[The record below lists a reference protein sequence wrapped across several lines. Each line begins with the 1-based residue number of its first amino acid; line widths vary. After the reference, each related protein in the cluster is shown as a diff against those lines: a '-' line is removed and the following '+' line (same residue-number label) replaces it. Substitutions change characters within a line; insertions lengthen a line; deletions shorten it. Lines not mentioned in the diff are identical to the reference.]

1 MSKISKIMVFSLL
14 WNAFTANVYSQSF
27 NVANYT
33 LFSVITFTS
42 GTVSGTSTKYVVLC
56 DVMVG
61 RTNDGEVIYYI
72 AHSNEYG
79 NAALG
84 FDMTESQIAQ
94 FRQIKSDGDYQ
105 LVFFT
110 RTGTNNDNYHF
121 VVDRILPMKEVIG
134 FAQNE
139 LPETVS
145 YDDCYNVVTSYLRT
159 GRVDSEHIVLD
170 KVNKARND
178 AMLAEAM
185 RSTETERQAE
195 QQRQQEVAR
204 REERNA
210 ARERMR
216 ILANSTVHNGYKP
229 CFNIEGSSDAT
240 PYGEF
245 PKIAI
250 VGYFENVHENEYK
263 IWPVNY
269 NRNQRGRLTISVDTN
284 HRNLFKEIAPR
295 PQMGIGYKDTNTR
308 SYICIFFLSKSP
320 NGNYT
325 IDDYTFYGDL
335 VNEDETKIYAQS
347 ISQNVLEEWILQNYD
362 R

>member
-1 MSKISKIMVFSLL
+1 MFSSTL
-14 WNAFTANVYSQSF
+14 VYSQSF
-27 NVANYT
+27 NMTNYT
-33 LFSVITFTS
+33 QFSAITFS
-42 GTVSGTSTKYVVLC
+42 SATVGGAPTKYVVLC
-56 DVMVG
+56 DILSGMAK
-61 RTNDGEVIYYI
+61 TGEIIYYI
-72 AHSNEYG
+72 AHSNEFG

-84 FDMTESQIAQ
+84 FDMTEAQIGQ
-94 FRQIKSDGDYQ
+94 FRQIKNAGDYQ

-121 VVDRILPMKEVIG
+121 VVDRIMSMKEIIG
-134 FAQNE
+134 FSQKE

-145 YDDCYNVVTSYLRT
+145 YDDCYNAVTSYLKT
-159 GRVDSEHIVLD
+159 GRGDADHIVLD
-170 KVNKARND
+170 KVNRAKND

-185 RSTETERQAE
+185 QSAEAERQAE
-195 QQRQQEVAR
+195 EQRQQQAER
-204 REERNA
+204 REARNT
-210 ARERMR
+210 ARDRTR
-216 ILANSTVHNGYKP
+216 ILVNSTVHNGYKP

-245 PKIAI
+245 PKIAV

-295 PQMGIGYKDTNTR
+295 PQMGIGYKDTSTR
-308 SYICIFFLSKSP
+308 SYICIFFLSRNP

-335 VNEDETKIYAQS
+335 VNEDETKIYAQN